1 MKRIFLF
8 LATNLA
14 VILVMSIVLSLLGV
28 NRYLYGTGLNLG
40 NLLVFSLVVG
50 FTGSIISLF
59 DQQADG
65 EMVNW
70 CTRHY
75 DTCEFDGKLASL
87 NGRQIVP

>member
-14 VILVMSIVLSLLGV
+14 VILVMSDCAVAFGRQPLSVRHRTESGQFA
-28 NRYLYGTGLNLG
+28 RFFAGGRFYRIDH
-40 NLLVFSLVVG
+40 
-50 FTGSIISLF
+50 FTF

>member
-40 NLLVFSLVVG
+40 NM
-50 FTGSIISLF
+50 TGLSYRLKET
-59 DQQADG
+59 QK
-65 EMVNW
+65 M
-70 CTRHY
+70 
-75 DTCEFDGKLASL
+75 
-87 NGRQIVP
+87 RQDK